1 MCIARR
7 SAHRGETSNRSV
19 ARRDHRLEGLAFVC
33 HVPLDCF
40 DKIWN
45 EIASALELHI
55 DLTEAVARANSP
67 TGEAVVESHNPEAN
81 TKRHHDQ
88 KANEVF
94 HAQRIR
100 RHYPCVEL
108 TDPQPT
114 TAIPT
119 AVADTLARLGF
130 ATPTE
135 IQVAMRDPILLGK
148 DVLALAPTGSG
159 KTLGFGVP
167 MIVNLL
173 KNAPKAKRGPGG
185 ARYVEPCE
193 RLRAIVISPTRE
205 LAQQVALDIASV
217 AKGGVLRIASVYG
230 KSPTAPQRAEIRG
243 GLDLLVGTPGRLREF
258 LDDGTLTFANV
269 QTVVIDEAD
278 RMADMGFLPQIEQ
291 LLSTIPSPRQVICMS
306 ATLPA
311 TIEARVRSLLRDPV
325 VAEVGRRNAPASRA
339 NKHFE
344 VNDEDK
350 VALLLALLRDT
361 HRKGVAVYV
370 RTRRRAGWV
379 AQALRRNEMTVS
391 LLHGD
396 RSQRSRNEALAA
408 FADGDADVLVATD
421 VAARGLHVPRIKT
434 VVNYDVPLMP
444 EDFVHRIGRA
454 GHGGGMAES
463 FTFVDPL
470 EQAAWARVNELVG
483 AAIQPA
489 AVLDFEKFKRRVE
502 PSLEERTAAQLAW
515 RPSGSGQSSAKP
527 TTSKKPFK
535 KGNAG
540 AAKKLSPKAR
550 AKATSEKKLMLA
562 LERGKTKKLFSVSG
576 KLLTT
581 REIRKKRER
590 SAPLSRE
597 NRPGGGIRRSG
608 PTAS

>member
-1 MCIARR
+1 
-7 SAHRGETSNRSV
+7 
-19 ARRDHRLEGLAFVC
+19 
-33 HVPLDCF
+33 
-40 DKIWN
+40 
-45 EIASALELHI
+45 
-55 DLTEAVARANSP
+55 
-67 TGEAVVESHNPEAN
+67 
-81 TKRHHDQ
+81 
-88 KANEVF
+88 
-94 HAQRIR
+94 
-100 RHYPCVEL
+100 
-108 TDPQPT
+108 
-114 TAIPT
+114 
-119 AVADTLARLGF
+119 
-130 ATPTE
+130 
-135 IQVAMRDPILLGK
+135 MRDPILQGK

-205 LAQQVALDIASV
+205 LAQQVALDITSV
-217 AKGGVLRIASVYG
+217 AKGGVLRIAAVYG
-230 KSPTAPQRAEIRG
+230 KSPTAPQRAEIRA

-306 ATLPA
+306 ATLPV
-311 TIEARVRSLLRDPV
+311 TIEGRVRSLLRNPV

-344 VNDEDK
+344 VEDEDK
-350 VALLLALLRDT
+350 VALLLALLRDS

-379 AQALRRNEMTVS
+379 AQALRRNEITVS

-463 FTFVDPL
+463 FTFFDPL
-470 EQAAWARVNELVG
+470 EQAAWARVNDLVG

-502 PSLEERTAAQLAW
+502 PSLAERTAAQLAW
-515 RPSGSGQSSAKP
+515 RPAGASPVPAKP
-527 TTSKKPFK
+527 TTTKRPFEKSKT
-535 KGNAG
+535 G
-540 AAKKLSPKAR
+540 ATKKLSPKAR

-590 SAPLSRE
+590 SAPLARE

-608 PTAS
+608 PNAS